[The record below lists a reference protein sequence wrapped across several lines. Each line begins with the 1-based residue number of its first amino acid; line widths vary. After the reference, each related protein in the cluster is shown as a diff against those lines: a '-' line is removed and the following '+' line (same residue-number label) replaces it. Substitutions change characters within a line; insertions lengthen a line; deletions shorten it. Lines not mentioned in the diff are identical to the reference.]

1 MKDIFLNVLEAG
13 LQGSVIIALVLI
25 LRLVLKTAPRRII
38 CLLWLVAGIRLLLP
52 FQIESGLS
60 LQPDSRELFQPQAQ
74 SEFFQSQPVPAV
86 PEDAELPD
94 DVEIVTGDALAD
106 PEPYFEYPVQQPTVR
121 DWRAIAARV
130 WLVGVC
136 AMALYSAGA
145 YVALRRR
152 IRMAVKVSGNIYQ
165 CAGLD
170 TAFVLGFFRPRI
182 YLPAENSYVL
192 AHERAHIRRGDHW
205 FKLLG
210 FAALALH
217 WFNPLVWIGYLLLCR
232 DLEMA
237 CDEAVVRDMDLTE
250 RKAYSA
256 ALLAC
261 AARRSA
267 IAACPV
273 AFGEVSVKQRIVSVL
288 NYRKPR
294 FWICVIAAA
303 AVLMVAVCF
312 LTSPGGMTKD
322 EALEAFYKEMDA
334 LQSSTRLHLSYTVDT
349 ESEFDAVELIG
360 QEFWLDGGIWYRTF
374 EYATDEGH
382 FTTCY
387 AEIDGVPYAREYS
400 HDMENFTDRDWQQI
414 PAENSANM
422 PVLTTAWR
430 ALEVLEV
437 HRDRTHGGAYVI
449 KLQGD
454 ISDAAPTDTYYQKY
468 WDIHLDAD
476 GHLLCMHLFTHGAF
490 YMYYADT
497 SGIYESR
504 TYSTLTVEPW
514 DDAWKEELADLEAYQ
529 KVYGENA
536 DAYAA
541 IDRCQLA
548 LEQLQR
554 QEYSHMVVQWTSLEE
569 EVDYHQEYWKNGDD
583 WLYTSRMGDANVA
596 AMELNGLQF
605 LAETFENGEYQW
617 AQTDLKDEDQ
627 YKHWLTSFEFD
638 YNNIAFVDRKGGLD
652 GDQSII
658 LNIITGRAGD
668 TVEGYPV
675 TFHLKNGHELVS
687 VEYKAPAQDLNTAS
701 GDYPLTATVTILPT
715 DAEESAAAIDQ
726 QIKIMRGQ
734 IQE

>member
-1 MKDIFLNVLEAG
+1 MKDIFLNFLEAG

-25 LRLVLKTAPRRII
+25 LRLVLKTAPRRVI
-38 CLLWLVAGIRLLLP
+38 CLLWLVAGLRLLLP

-60 LQPDSRELFQPQAQ
+60 LQPDSRDLFQPQVQTEA
-74 SEFFQSQPVPAV
+74 FLSQPLPAL
-86 PEDAELPD
+86 PEDLDLPD
-94 DVEIVTGDALAD
+94 DVEIVTGDA
-106 PEPYFEYPVQQPTVR
+106 EPGTELYVVYPIQQHTVR
-121 DWRAIAARV
+121 DWRAIAAQV
-130 WLVGVC
+130 WLIGVC

-145 YVALRRR
+145 YMTLRRR
-152 IRMAVKVSGNIYQ
+152 IREAVKVSGNIYQ

-182 YLPAENSYVL
+182 YVPAENGYVL
-192 AHERAHIRRGDHW
+192 AHEQAHIRRGDHW

-217 WFNPLVWIGYLLLCR
+217 WFNPLVWVAYLLLCR

-250 RKAYSA
+250 RKAYST

-288 NYRKPR
+288 NYRRPR

-303 AVLMVAVCF
+303 AVLIVAVCF
-312 LTSPGGMTKD
+312 LTSPGGMSKD
-322 EALEAFYKEMDA
+322 EILEAFYEGMDA
-334 LQSSTRLHLSYTVDT
+334 IQSSEKLHLSYTVDT
-349 ESEFDAVELIG
+349 ESAEFDTVELIS
-360 QEFWLDGGIWYRTF
+360 QDFWLDGDFWYRTF
-374 EYATDEGH
+374 EYATENGH

-387 AEIDGVPYAREYS
+387 AEIDGIPYAREYS
-400 HDMENFTDRDWQQI
+400 HDMENFRNRDWQQI

-422 PVLTTAWR
+422 PVLTTDWR

-437 HRDRTHGGAYVI
+437 HRDRTHGGAYIV

-454 ISDAAPTDTYYQKY
+454 MSDAAPTDTYYQKY
-468 WDIHLDAD
+468 WDIHLDAE
-476 GHLLCMHLFTHGAF
+476 GQLLCMHLFTHGEF

-514 DDAWKEELADLEAYQ
+514 DDAWKDELADLEAYQ
-529 KVYGENA
+529 NRYGENA
-536 DAYAA
+536 VNLGYLDMC
-541 IDRCQLA
+541 RLP
-548 LEQLQR
+548 LMKLQLQ
-554 QEYSHMVVQWTSLEE
+554 ENTHMVIEWTCLGE

-583 WLYTSRMGDANVA
+583 WLYISRMGDANVA
-596 AMELNGLQF
+596 AMELSGLQF

-617 AQTDLKDEDQ
+617 KQTVLEDEDQ
-627 YKHWLTSFEFD
+627 YKHWLASFMID
-638 YNNIAFVDRKGGLD
+638 NNKHLFVDHKSGLD
-652 GDQSII
+652 GEQFITF
-658 LNIITGRAGD
+658 NVITGQTGD
-668 TVEGYPV
+668 VTEGYPV
-675 TFHLKNGHELVS
+675 TFHLNHLRELVG
-687 VEYKAPAQDLNTAS
+687 VEYKAPARDLSDPN
-701 GDYPLTATVTILPT
+701 GDYSLTATVTILPT
-715 DAEESAAAIDQ
+715 DAEEAASAIDQ
-726 QIKIMRGQ
+726 QIQIMRGQ
-734 IQE
+734 T